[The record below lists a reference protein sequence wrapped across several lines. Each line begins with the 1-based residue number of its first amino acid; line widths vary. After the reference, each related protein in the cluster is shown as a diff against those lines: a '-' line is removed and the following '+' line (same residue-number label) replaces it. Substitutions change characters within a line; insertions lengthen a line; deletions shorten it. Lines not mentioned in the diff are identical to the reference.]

1 MRGPARAAK
10 PTVWR
15 RYRLTC
21 PRHLG
26 HALGGWPWAIVD
38 TGLARY
44 RADKHCAHLGFAP
57 WCTVRH
63 GLLFGST
70 HAPDVDWQA
79 ANPRPATVVAIFD
92 RRLPIGKR
100 APPDRILLG

>member
-10 PTVWR
+10 QTVWR

-21 PRHLG
+21 PRYLG

-44 RADKHCAHLGFAP
+44 IADKHCDHLCFAP
-57 WCTVRH
+57 RCSERL
-63 GLLFGST
+63 GLLIEST
-70 HAPDVDWQA
+70 QEPDVDWTA
-79 ANPRPATVVAIFD
+79 ANPRPATVVDLFD
-92 RRLPIGKR
+92 RRLQIGKM
-100 APPDRILLG
+100 ALPGRILLG

>member
-10 PTVWR
+10 QTVWR

-21 PRHLG
+21 PRYLG
-26 HALGGWPWAIVD
+26 HALGGWPWASVD

-44 RADKHCAHLGFAP
+44 RAVEHIALRGFAP
-57 WCTVRH
+57 CWTVRL
-63 GLLFGST
+63 GLLIGSRP
-70 HAPDVDWQA
+70 APDVDWQA
-79 ANPRPATVVAIFD
+79 ANPRPATVVAISD

-100 APPDRILLG
+100 APPGRILLG